1 MRVRFWALVA
11 SGAFAGMGGAQ
22 LAMFNYVGFT
32 RDMTA
37 GRGFIALGAVLLGAR
52 HPVGA
57 LIAALLFG
65 LFEALSIVMPSLFSW
80 IPSELI
86 QTIPFLVTIIA
97 LVLFSV
103 RARQIANKT

>member
-1 MRVRFWALVA
+1 
-11 SGAFAGMGGAQ
+11 
-22 LAMFNYVGFT
+22 MFNYVGFT

-65 LFEALSIVMPSLFSW
+65 TFEAFAVVMPGLFNWMPAELIRMIPFVVTIAALILFS
-80 IPSELI
+80 IRA
-86 QTIPFLVTIIA
+86 QRA
-97 LVLFSV
+97 LALRGV
-103 RARQIANKT
+103 K

>member
-1 MRVRFWALVA
+1 
-11 SGAFAGMGGAQ
+11 MGGAQ

-57 LIAALLFG
+57 LLAALLFG
-65 LFEALSIVMPSLFSW
+65 AFEAW
-80 IPSELI
+80 
-86 QTIPFLVTIIA
+86 
-97 LVLFSV
+97 
-103 RARQIANKT
+103 RW

>member
-1 MRVRFWALVA
+1 
-11 SGAFAGMGGAQ
+11 MGGAQ

-57 LIAALLFG
+57 LLAALLFG
-65 LFEALSIVMPSLFSW
+65 TFEALAVVMPGLFNDSR
-80 IPSELI
+80 PS
-86 QTIPFLVTIIA
+86 
-97 LVLFSV
+97 
-103 RARQIANKT
+103 